1 MGGGL
6 RAMDEQLA
14 PGTVMGH
21 GRYRLLEP
29 VGVDE
34 SDNAQL
40 WRARDGQL
48 DRDVALTIL
57 SGDSQDTDVVR
68 HTLRRA
74 TPVSRFA
81 HPGVAPVLNVLSVDE
96 GDRVVGI
103 IAAEW
108 TRGTGMADVVAR
120 EPVTPV
126 HACLL
131 LEPLADAVGR
141 AHRRGVVLGV
151 GRPLRIR
158 VTPMGTLRLAFPGP
172 PPGASLIDDVRG
184 LGAILYFLLTANW
197 PTPDGP
203 LPAPHELQPEVPVEL
218 SEVAVRSLSG
228 TSPGGVRTSDSI
240 LRVLREVSA
249 NAARATT
256 PTYGN
261 ENEADVEKDGTVWI
275 TKPPV
280 NDAARKKKLT
290 IAVALLVLVS
300 IGMVVWI
307 TVTVLSTFL

>member
-14 PGTVMGH
+14 PGTGMGH
-21 GRYRLLEP
+21 GRSRLLEAG
-29 VGVDE
+29 GVDE

-40 WRARDGQL
+40 WGARDGQL

-96 GDRVVGI
+96 GDRGVGI
-103 IAAEW
+103 IPAEW

-131 LEPLADAVGR
+131 LEPLAD
-141 AHRRGVVLGV
+141 
-151 GRPLRIR
+151 
-158 VTPMGTLRLAFPGP
+158 
-172 PPGASLIDDVRG
+172 
-184 LGAILYFLLTANW
+184 
-197 PTPDGP
+197 
-203 LPAPHELQPEVPVEL
+203 
-218 SEVAVRSLSG
+218 
-228 TSPGGVRTSDSI
+228 
-240 LRVLREVSA
+240 
-249 NAARATT
+249 
-256 PTYGN
+256 
-261 ENEADVEKDGTVWI
+261 
-275 TKPPV
+275 
-280 NDAARKKKLT
+280 
-290 IAVALLVLVS
+290 
-300 IGMVVWI
+300 
-307 TVTVLSTFL
+307 